1 MKEFFKVFGKW
12 FWRFSTIY
20 FIIIILCLVKVDYYL
35 YLPGNLTD
43 IKKEIVIDNSEKEL
57 DGSVSS
63 VYVLSFTRPT
73 LISYLLSKDLPFAA
87 TYKMSKEQVESYDST
102 LDRAIGSFDS
112 NQSFSNAELAAY
124 SLKLKEDGD
133 DSYYTQVTYIQSA
146 NSDIIAN
153 IKYTDLVGSM
163 VTGYE
168 NHELSYPKINEVS
181 EYLRNKDTGETAYL
195 YLKNKKNIEETLEI
209 TKQEKD
215 GSSIFGITIM
225 TSFRLNSES
234 FINVNNVFTEGPSGG
249 AMHALFI
256 YLMLEDENILKGRN
270 IAGTGTIG
278 YSLDNEG
285 NLESFSK
292 VGAIGCVEQKLY
304 AAYLDKAEVFYCPS
318 ANYKDCMKAY
328 ELYGF
333 TDKDIR
339 VVEVN
344 YLEDIIDDLRG

>member
-1 MKEFFKVFGKW
+1 
-12 FWRFSTIY
+12 
-20 FIIIILCLVKVDYYL
+20 
-35 YLPGNLTD
+35 
-43 IKKEIVIDNSEKEL
+43 
-57 DGSVSS
+57 
-63 VYVLSFTRPT
+63 
-73 LISYLLSKDLPFAA
+73 
-87 TYKMSKEQVESYDST
+87 
-102 LDRAIGSFDS
+102 
-112 NQSFSNAELAAY
+112 
-124 SLKLKEDGD
+124 
-133 DSYYTQVTYIQSA
+133 
-146 NSDIIAN
+146 
-153 IKYTDLVGSM
+153 
-163 VTGYE
+163 
-168 NHELSYPKINEVS
+168 
-181 EYLRNKDTGETAYL
+181 
-195 YLKNKKNIEETLEI
+195 
-209 TKQEKD
+209 
-215 GSSIFGITIM
+215 M